1 MTKDGL
7 TLADESS
14 GSDLPP
20 PSRKYRQKDICAQLA
35 NASGR
40 NALWGVGTSGGEPT
54 WLP

>member
-14 GSDLPP
+14 GSDFPRP
-20 PSRKYRQKDICAQLA
+20 VVNIANKDICAQLA